1 MYTDKAKNNMLD
13 AIGVTH
19 ASLHTAYSLTGA
31 NEVTGGSPAYARK
44 AQTFAAAAS
53 GSKAQNGT
61 APVFDVP
68 ATTVRWVGM
77 WDALTAGNFLGMT
90 PNGGS
95 EKEYIADATA
105 DTITSPA
112 HGYADG
118 DKVVFY
124 RGTVPAGLTEGTV
137 YFVRDSTTN
146 TFKVAATAGGAAI
159 DLTAANTYDSI
170 MSKIVE
176 EVYGAQGT
184 HTVTA
189 ATLNLNA

>member
-1 MYTDKAKNNMLD
+1 MFTDTAKNNMLN
-13 AIGVTH
+13 AFGGTH

-44 AQTFAAAAS
+44 AQSFASAS
-53 GSKAQNGT
+53 GGSKAQNGT
-61 APVFDVP
+61 APAFDVP
-68 ATTVRWVGM
+68 AGTIRWVGM
-77 WDALTAGNFLGMT
+77 WDALTSGNFLGMI

-105 DTITSPA
+105 DTITSPS

-146 TFKVAATAGGAAI
+146 TFKVAATAGGSAI

-184 HTVTA
+184 HTITA